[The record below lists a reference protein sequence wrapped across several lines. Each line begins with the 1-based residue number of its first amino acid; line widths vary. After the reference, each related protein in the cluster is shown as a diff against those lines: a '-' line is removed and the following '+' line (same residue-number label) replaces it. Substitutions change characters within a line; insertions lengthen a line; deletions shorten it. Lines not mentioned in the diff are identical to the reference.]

1 LASRRPNS
9 AGGFFLAWFGG
20 MNSSSTSGAS
30 ASDAAWEPFVPRFD
44 EKVLARF
51 NWVERVGSAPAEQ
64 RARAMEIYER
74 LVELHGEVERT
85 PRREPMHELI
95 STMLSHR
102 TTGANEDLAY
112 ARMIERFG
120 SWSSIR
126 DAPVWELAQAIAPSN
141 FPEAKAPNIQQALR
155 HILASRPDA
164 DLGFLQSCPLREALA
179 WLTEL
184 PGVGVKTATLT
195 LLFCF
200 GRPVIPVDTH
210 LHRVCG
216 RIGLIGPRV
225 TPEAAHAILLS
236 LLPADERILFNFHI
250 AMLRHGQKICLWK
263 APRCPRCP
271 LNSICD
277 YGRAVL
283 GLEPPAST

>member
-1 LASRRPNS
+1 
-9 AGGFFLAWFGG
+9 
-20 MNSSSTSGAS
+20 MNSSSTSPAS
-30 ASDAAWEPFVPRFD
+30 SSESFVPRFE

-51 NWVERVGSAPAEQ
+51 NWVRDVNSAPPEQ
-64 RARAMEIYER
+64 RERAMEIYKR
-74 LVELHGEVERT
+74 LILLHGEIERV

-120 SWSSIR
+120 SWDKIR
-126 DAPVWELAQAIAPSN
+126 DAPVEELAAAIAPSN
-141 FPEAKAPNIQQALR
+141 FPEAKAPNIQKALR
-155 HILASRPDA
+155 QILASRPDA
-164 DLGFLQSCPLREALA
+164 DLSFLQSCPLREALA

-200 GRPVIPVDTH
+200 GRAVIPVDTH

-216 RIGLIGPRV
+216 RIGLIGPKV

-236 LLPADERILFNFHI
+236 LLPADEHILYNFHI
-250 AMLRHGQKICLWK
+250 AMLRHGQKICIWK
-263 APRCPRCP
+263 GPRCSRCP
-271 LNSICD
+271 LISICD
-277 YGRAVL
+277 YGKVVL
-283 GLEPPAST
+283 GQEASAST